1 MPPARGVASRK
12 ITEICNWKGE
22 AFPHIKRRSRER
34 FIAMSEINVQLNDS
48 APVQVPSSTT
58 VAEALKK
65 LDRDLAKQA
74 LAARVNGREVDLAS
88 PIQAPENGD
97 AVRIEPV
104 LPQTRDGLD
113 VLRHSTAHLLA
124 AAVLDLFPGTKLG
137 IGPALLDDP
146 RYGFFYD
153 VIAPRPLTEADLPVI
168 EKKMRDIA
176 KRNMS
181 YRRDEIPK
189 AEALRIFN
197 ERDEPL
203 KCELI
208 DEKAGET
215 VSVYYI
221 DGSPFLDFCL
231 GPHVPNTNRLKAFKV
246 LSLAGAYWKGD
257 AERPQMQRIYGTA
270 FFTQEELDGWLKQ
283 REEAEKRDH
292 RRLGRELDLFSIQE
306 QYGQGLVFWHP
317 KGGIVRQ
324 QMEDYL
330 REELIRRNYSFV
342 YTPHIAKRE
351 LWQLSGHEQNYGDSM
366 FAPTTLE
373 ETEFRLKPMNC
384 PFHIG
389 IYKSQ
394 QRSYRDLPQ
403 RYSEMGTVYRAELS
417 GTLHGLMR
425 VRGFTVDDAHLFCT
439 PEQIP
444 REIDDCVDFAY
455 QVLKTFGF
463 DKIKFELSVKGSDT
477 SKNYFGLEA
486 DWEKAEQALA
496 AGLDARGIKYDRVEG
511 EAAFYGPKI
520 DFKIE
525 DAIGRLWQLGTV
537 QWDFNLPERFE
548 LEYIGEDNKP
558 HRPVMVH
565 RALFGSIERFFGVL
579 IEHYAGA
586 FPMWLAPVQVAVL
599 PITDR
604 INKYAE
610 TVAQQLRA
618 AGLRVEVNVRN
629 DKIGAKIRDAQLQK
643 IPFMLV
649 LGDREMEQSQ
659 VAVRERTKGDLG
671 AMSLNDFEQM
681 AQRLVKTRALANT

>member
-1 MPPARGVASRK
+1 
-12 ITEICNWKGE
+12 
-22 AFPHIKRRSRER
+22 
-34 FIAMSEINVQLNDS
+34 MSEINVQLNNGPS
-48 APVQVPSSTT
+48 AQIPAPVT

-74 LAARVNGREVDLAS
+74 LAARVNGQEVDLAYTIEAQS
-88 PIQAPENGD
+88 NGD
-97 AVRIEPV
+97 AVKIEPV
-104 LPQTRDGLD
+104 LPETLAGLD

-153 VIAPRPLTEADLPVI
+153 VIAPRALTEADLPVI

-176 KRNMS
+176 KRNMP
-181 YRRDEIPK
+181 YRRDEISK
-189 AEALRIFN
+189 SEALRIFN

-208 DEKAGET
+208 DEKAGAN

-221 DGSPFLDFCL
+221 DGSPFIDFCL
-231 GPHVPNTNRLKAFKV
+231 GPHVPNTNRLKAFKL

-270 FFTQEELDGWLKQ
+270 YFTQAELDAWLKQ

-306 QYGQGLVFWHP
+306 DYGQGLVLWHP
-317 KGGIVRQ
+317 KGGAIRT
-324 QMEDYL
+324 QMENYL
-330 REELIRRNYSFV
+330 RAELAQRGYGLV
-342 YTPHIAKRE
+342 YTPHIAKRD
-351 LWQLSGHEQNYGDSM
+351 LWRVSGHEENYADVM
-366 FAPTTLE
+366 FAPTELE

-389 IYKSQ
+389 VYKSAQ
-394 QRSYRDLPQ
+394 HSYRDLPL
-403 RYSEMGTVYRAELS
+403 RYAELGTCYRAELS

-425 VRGFTVDDAHLFCT
+425 VRGFTQDDAHIFCT
-439 PEQIP
+439 PDQV
-444 REIDDCVDFAY
+444 RSEIINCVEFAFD
-455 QVLKTFGF
+455 LLRAFGF
-463 DKIKFELSVKGSDT
+463 EEFKIELSVRGSDT
-477 SKNYFGLEA
+477 SKKYLGSDEEWENAERALVDALNSQGLPYERME
-486 DWEKAEQALA
+486 D
-496 AGLDARGIKYDRVEG
+496 

-520 DFKIE
+520 DIKVK
-525 DAIGRLWQLGTV
+525 DSIGRLWQLTTV
-537 QWDFNLPERFE
+537 QFDFNLPKRFQ
-548 LEYIGEDNKP
+548 LEYIGEDNRP
-558 HRPVMVH
+558 HQPIMIH
-565 RALFGSIERFFGVL
+565 RALFGSMERFFGVL

-604 INKYAE
+604 INDYAQK
-610 TVAQQLRA
+610 VAPRLRD
-618 AGLRVEVNVRN
+618 AGLRVEVNVRS
-629 DKIGAKIRDAQLQK
+629 DKIGAKIRDAQIQK

-649 LGDREMEQSQ
+649 LGDREMEEDK
-659 VAVRERTKGDLG
+659 VAVRERTKGDIG
-671 AMSLNDFEQM
+671 AMSLEEFKEM
-681 AQRLVKTRALANT
+681 ATRLVTTRALANN

>member
-1 MPPARGVASRK
+1 
-12 ITEICNWKGE
+12 
-22 AFPHIKRRSRER
+22 
-34 FIAMSEINVQLNDS
+34 MSEIKVQLKDGL
-48 APVQVPSSTT
+48 PVAVPSSVT

-65 LDRDLAKQA
+65 LDRDVAKQA
-74 LAARVNGREVDLAS
+74 LAARIFGMEVDLA
-88 PIQAPENGD
+88 APLASISD
-97 AVRIEPV
+97 RAAVVQHDQSDTTLQIDPV
-104 LPQTRDGLD
+104 KPGTREGLE

-124 AAVLDLFPGTKLG
+124 AAVLDLFPGAKLG

-153 VIAPRPLTEADLPVI
+153 VITPRPLVEADLPII
-168 EKKMRDIA
+168 EKRMREIA
-176 KRNMS
+176 SRNLA
-181 YRRDEIPK
+181 YRREEIPK
-189 AEALRIFN
+189 SEAIRIFQ

-203 KCELI
+203 KCQLI
-208 DEKAGET
+208 ADKGGDV

-221 DGSPFLDFCL
+221 DGSPFIDFCL
-231 GPHVPNTNRLKAFKV
+231 GPHVPNTNKLRAFKL
-246 LSLAGAYWKGD
+246 LSLAGAYWMGD
-257 AERPQMQRIYGTA
+257 ASQPQMQRIYGTA
-270 FFTQEELDGWLKQ
+270 FFTQAELDAWLKQ

-306 QYGQGLVFWHP
+306 RYGQGLIFWHP
-317 KGGIVRQ
+317 KGALVRQ

-351 LWQLSGHEQNYGDSM
+351 LWQISGHEQNYADSM
-366 FAPTTLE
+366 FSPTTLE
-373 ETEFRLKPMNC
+373 EVEFRLKPMNC
-384 PFHIG
+384 PLHIG
-389 IYKSQ
+389 IYQSQ

-403 RYSEMGTVYRAELS
+403 RYAEMGTVYRAELS

-439 PEQIP
+439 PDQVLP
-444 REIDDCVDFAY
+444 EIHDCVDFAY

-463 DKIKFELSVKGSDT
+463 DKVKFELSVKGSDT
-477 SKNYFGLEA
+477 NKQWLGSDSE
-486 DWEKAEQALA
+486 WERAGAALA
-496 AGLDARGIKYDRVEG
+496 KALDERGISYDRIEG

-537 QWDFNLPERFE
+537 QWDFNLPELFG

-586 FPMWLAPVQVAVL
+586 FPTWLAPVQVEIL

-604 INKYAE
+604 INEYAE
-610 TVAQQLRA
+610 GVTRQLRNA
-618 AGLRVEVNVRN
+618 HLRVEANLRSE
-629 DKIGAKIRDAQLQK
+629 KIGAKIREAQLRK
-643 IPFMLV
+643 VPFMLV
-649 LGDREMEQSQ
+649 LGDREMEQGN
-659 VAVRERTKGDLG
+659 VAVRERSKGDVG
-671 AMSLNDFEQM
+671 VMSLEDFTQM
-681 AQRLVKTRALANT
+681 ARRLVETRAIVNT

>member
-1 MPPARGVASRK
+1 
-12 ITEICNWKGE
+12 
-22 AFPHIKRRSRER
+22 
-34 FIAMSEINVQLNDS
+34 MSELNVQLNDG
-48 APVQVPSSTT
+48 AAAVVAGPIT
-58 VAEALKK
+58 VGEALKK
-65 LDRDLAKQA
+65 LDRDTAKQA
-74 LAARVNGREVDLAS
+74 LAARVNGREVDLAYTLTE
-88 PIQAPENGD
+88 QQNGE
-97 AVRIEPV
+97 AIKIEPV
-104 LPQTRDGLD
+104 LPESLEGLD

-137 IGPALLDDP
+137 IGPALLEDP

-153 VIAPRPLTEADLPVI
+153 VIAPQALTEADLPVI
-168 EKKMRDIA
+168 EKRMRQIA
-176 KRNMS
+176 SRNLA
-181 YRRDEIPK
+181 YRREEITK
-189 AEALRIFN
+189 AEALKIFE
-197 ERDEPL
+197 EREEPL
-203 KCELI
+203 KRELI

-221 DGSPFLDFCL
+221 DNSPFIDFCL
-231 GPHVPNTNRLKAFKV
+231 GPHVPNTNKLRAFKL

-257 AERPQMQRIYGTA
+257 AEKQQMQRIYGTA
-270 FFTQEELDGWLKQ
+270 YFTQEQLDAWMKQ

-292 RRLGRELDLFSIQE
+292 RRLGKELDLFSIQE
-306 QYGQGLVFWHP
+306 QYGQGLIFWHP
-317 KGGIVRQ
+317 KGAVIRQ

-330 REELIRRNYSFV
+330 REELVKRNYSIV

-351 LWQLSGHEQNYGDSM
+351 LWHISGHEQNYADSM

-373 ETEFRLKPMNC
+373 DVEFRLKPMNC
-384 PFHIG
+384 PMHIA

-403 RYSEMGTVYRAELS
+403 RYAEMGTVYRGELS

-439 PEQIP
+439 PDQV
-444 REIDDCVDFAY
+444 RKEIDDCVDFAS

-463 DKIKFELSVKGSDT
+463 EKIKFELSVKGSDT
-477 SKNYFGLEA
+477 SKRWLGSEEE
-486 DWEKAEQALA
+486 WTKAESALA
-496 AGLDARGIKYDRVEG
+496 EALDARQIEYERIEG

-548 LEYIGEDNKP
+548 LEYIAEDNKP
-558 HRPVMVH
+558 HQPVMVH

-586 FPMWLAPVQVAVL
+586 FPLWLAPVQVAVL

-604 INKYAE
+604 VNEYAE
-610 TVAQQLRA
+610 KVAAELRS
-618 AGLRVEVNVRN
+618 AGLRVEANLRSE
-629 DKIGAKIRDAQLQK
+629 KIGAKIRDAQMQK
-643 IPFMLV
+643 VPFMLV
-649 LGDREMEQSQ
+649 LGDREIEQGN
-659 VAVRERTKGDLG
+659 VAVRERVKGDIG
-671 AMSLNDFEQM
+671 VMSTGDFVEM
-681 AQRLVKTRALANT
+681 ARGLIATRALTNG

>member
-1 MPPARGVASRK
+1 
-12 ITEICNWKGE
+12 
-22 AFPHIKRRSRER
+22 
-34 FIAMSEINVQLNDS
+34 MSEISVQLNNGP
-48 APVQVPSSTT
+48 AAQIPGPIT

-74 LAARVNGREVDLAS
+74 LAARVNGREVDLAHT
-88 PIQAPENGD
+88 IDAHANGD
-97 AVRIEPV
+97 AVKIEPV
-104 LPQTRDGLD
+104 LPATLEGLD

-137 IGPALLDDP
+137 IGPALLEDP
-146 RYGFFYD
+146 RYGYFYD
-153 VIAPRPLTEADLPVI
+153 VIAPRALTEADLPVI

-176 KRNMS
+176 KRNMP

-189 AEALRIFN
+189 AEALRIFK

-221 DGSPFLDFCL
+221 DGSPFIDFCL
-231 GPHVPNTNRLKAFKV
+231 GPHVPNTNRLKAFKL

-292 RRLGRELDLFSIQE
+292 RKLGRELDLFSIQE
-306 QYGQGLVFWHP
+306 DYGQGLVLWHP

-330 REELIRRNYSFV
+330 REELVRRKYSVV
-342 YTPHIAKRE
+342 YTPHIAKRD
-351 LWQLSGHEQNYGDSM
+351 LWIVSGHEENYGDSM
-366 FAPTTLE
+366 FAPTKLE

-384 PFHIG
+384 PMHIG

-403 RYSEMGTVYRAELS
+403 RYGEMGTVYRAELS

-439 PEQIP
+439 PEQVQQ
-444 REIDDCVDFAY
+444 EIFDCVDFADE
-455 QVLKTFGF
+455 VLKTFGF

-477 SKNYFGLEA
+477 SKLYLGSAE
-486 DWEKAEQALA
+486 DWQKAEAEMA
-496 AGLDARGIKYDRVEG
+496 AGLDARGIEYERIEG

-520 DFKIE
+520 DFKVE

-537 QWDFNLPERFE
+537 QRDFNLPERFQ

-586 FPMWLAPVQVAVL
+586 FPMWLAPVQVVVL

-604 INKYAE
+604 INEYAE
-610 TVAQQLRA
+610 KVAAELRK
-618 AGLRVEVNVRN
+618 AGLRVDVNVRN
-629 DKIGAKIRDAQLQK
+629 DKIGAKIRDAQMQK

-649 LGDREMEQSQ
+649 LGDREMEEGK
-659 VAVRERTKGDLG
+659 VAVRERTKGDIG
-671 AMSLNDFEQM
+671 AMSLDDFREM
-681 AQRLVKTRALANT
+681 ATRLVKTRALTNG

>member
-1 MPPARGVASRK
+1 MR
-12 ITEICNWKGE
+12 
-22 AFPHIKRRSRER
+22 
-34 FIAMSEINVQLNDS
+34 AM
-48 APVQVPSSTT
+48 
-58 VAEALKK
+58 
-65 LDRDLAKQA
+65 AKQ
-74 LAARVNGREVDLAS
+74 N
-88 PIQAPENGD
+88 
-97 AVRIEPV
+97 
-104 LPQTRDGLD
+104 LP
-113 VLRHSTAHLLA
+113 
-124 AAVLDLFPGTKLG
+124 
-137 IGPALLDDP
+137 
-146 RYGFFYD
+146 
-153 VIAPRPLTEADLPVI
+153 
-168 EKKMRDIA
+168 
-176 KRNMS
+176 
-181 YRRDEIPK
+181 YRREDVDK
-189 AEALRIFN
+189 ATILDMFK
-197 ERDEPL
+197 ERGEPL

-208 DEKAGET
+208 NEKVDSTA
-215 VSVYYI
+215 SVYYI
-221 DGSPFLDFCL
+221 DNSPFIDFCL
-231 GPHVPNTNRLKAFKV
+231 GPHVPNTNKLKAFKL

-257 AERPQMQRIYGTA
+257 ATQPQMQRIYGIA

-317 KGGIVRQ
+317 KGGMVRQ

-330 REELIRRNYSFV
+330 REELIKRDYSFV

-384 PFHIG
+384 PMHIG

-403 RYSEMGTVYRAELS
+403 RYAEMGTVYRAELS

-439 PEQIP
+439 PDQI
-444 REIDDCVDFAY
+444 RLEIDDCVDFAY

-477 SKNYFGLEA
+477 SKLYLGEEE
-486 DWEKAEQALA
+486 DWAKAESALA
-496 AGLDARGIKYDRVEG
+496 AALDARGIDYQRMEG

-586 FPMWLAPVQVAVL
+586 FPLWLAPVQVAVL

-604 INKYAE
+604 INEYAGK
-610 TVAQQLRA
+610 VAQELRA

-629 DKIGAKIRDAQLQK
+629 DKIGAKIRDAQMQK
-643 IPFMLV
+643 VPFMLV
-649 LGDREMEQSQ
+649 LGDREVEESK
-659 VAVRERTKGDLG
+659 VAVRERTKGDIG
-671 AMSLNDFEQM
+671 AMPLDEFKEM
-681 AQRLVKTRALANT
+681 ARRLVESRAITNT

>member
-1 MPPARGVASRK
+1 MRLVATDYSSFVVK
-12 ITEICNWKGE
+12 K
-22 AFPHIKRRSRER
+22 
-34 FIAMSEINVQLNDS
+34 MSEISVQLKGGVAAQVAAPIS
-48 APVQVPSSTT
+48 AGD
-58 VAEALKK
+58 ALKK
-65 LDRDLAKQA
+65 LDREAAKQA
-74 LAARVNGREVDLAS
+74 LAARVNGREVDLAFT
-88 PIQAPENGD
+88 IDETQNGQSIS
-97 AVRIEPV
+97 IEPV
-104 LPQTRDGLD
+104 LPETLEGLE

-153 VIAPRPLTEADLPVI
+153 VIAPRVLTEADLPLI
-168 EKKMRDIA
+168 EKRMREIA
-176 KRNMS
+176 KRS
-181 YRRDEIPK
+181 LPYRRDEIAK
-189 AEALRIFN
+189 AEALRIFQ
-197 ERDEPL
+197 EREEPL
-203 KCELI
+203 KCQLVDDKGSEI
-208 DEKAGET
+208 

-221 DGSPFLDFCL
+221 DGSPFIDFCL
-231 GPHVPNTNRLKAFKV
+231 GPHVPHTGKLRAFKL
-246 LSLAGAYWKGD
+246 LSLAGAYWMGD
-257 AERPQMQRIYGTA
+257 ATQPQMQRIYGTA
-270 FFTQEELDGWLKQ
+270 FFTQEALDAWLKQ

-306 QYGQGLVFWHP
+306 QYGQGLIFWHP
-317 KGGIVRQ
+317 KGGLIRQ

-330 REELIRRNYSFV
+330 REELVRRNYSFV
-342 YTPHIAKRE
+342 YTPHIARRE
-351 LWQLSGHEQNYGDSM
+351 LWHISGHEQNYADSM

-384 PFHIG
+384 PFHIA

-403 RYSEMGTVYRAELS
+403 RYAEMGTVYRAELS

-439 PEQIP
+439 PDQV
-444 REIDDCVDFAY
+444 RKEIDDCVDFAY

-477 SKNYFGLEA
+477 NKQWFGSEE
-486 DWEKAEQALA
+486 DWAKAEAALA
-496 AGLDARGIKYDRVEG
+496 AALDERGISYERVEG

-548 LEYIGEDNKP
+548 LEFIGEDNKP

-586 FPMWLAPVQVAVL
+586 FPFWLAPVQVAVL

-604 INKYAE
+604 INEFAE
-610 TVAQQLRA
+610 QVVGRLRDSH
-618 AGLRVEVNVRN
+618 LRVAANLRSE
-629 DKIGAKIRDAQLQK
+629 KIGAKIRDAQMQK
-643 IPFMLV
+643 VPFMLV
-649 LGDREMEQSQ
+649 LGDREMEQGT
-659 VAVRERTKGDLG
+659 VAVRERTKGDIG
-671 AMSLNDFEQM
+671 VMSIEEFTSM
-681 AQRLVKTRALANT
+681 TRRLVQSRALTNESLESGV